1 MTVSELRTILGN
13 IRQLCASA
21 GANAA
26 AKELQAF
33 CDILK
38 PFSDM
43 QVAEA
48 CADIRH
54 YVSQATA
61 KPAKRGKAAG
71 QPGTTPDQGAIQ
83 RHLTELRDA
92 GTNRQ
97 AFELALKKLKASK
110 SVKSADL
117 AEIARQ
123 FSLSVTAYKSK
134 TAAYADIEKAFVRE
148 ARFENK
154 LR

>member
-1 MTVSELRTILGN
+1 MTVSELRAVLGK
-13 IRQLCASA
+13 IQQLCASA
-21 GANAA
+21 GGKTA
-26 AKELQAF
+26 AKELQSF

-38 PFSDM
+38 PYSDM
-43 QVAEA
+43 QVANA
-48 CADIRH
+48 CADIRRH
-54 YVSQATA
+54 LSQAAARPARRAKAPGKSTTA
-61 KPAKRGKAAG
+61 PNE
-71 QPGTTPDQGAIQ
+71 DSVQ

-92 GTNRQ
+92 GTDQQ
-97 AFELALKKLKASK
+97 AFDLAFKKLKVSK

-117 AEIARQ
+117 SEIARQ

-134 TAAYADIEKAFVRE
+134 AAAYSDIEKAFVRQ